1 MQRKSFTLI
10 ELLVVIA
17 IIAILAAMLLPA
29 LSKARQKARNI
40 SCVNNKKTLGL
51 AYTLYQ
57 DENSGYF
64 PYSEK
69 AAATTGCDFTSDP
82 VGVARFLQTQLEGT
96 YDWTQRWKV
105 LECPSM
111 TKGST
116 ANTDKVNGNMFN
128 GKVHF
133 TSTTAS
139 RMVDSIKNPS
149 GKIVLMC
156 APWDDP
162 MTQHCYFRPCSDGG
176 QYASYTTARVG
187 KHPGS
192 AILFVDGHVS
202 EEKNTFWMDGTSAR
216 TSVFDPDVN

>member
-1 MQRKSFTLI
+1 
-10 ELLVVIA
+10 
-17 IIAILAAMLLPA
+17 MLLPA

-57 DENSGYF
+57 DENSGFF
-64 PYSEK
+64 PYSAK
-69 AAATTGCDFTSDP
+69 AAATDGACDFTSDP

-156 APWDDP
+156 AVWDDP
-162 MTQHCYFRPCSDGG
+162 MLQHCYFRPNSTGTAAT
-176 QYASYTTARVG
+176 YVTYTTARVG